1 MRIPLDYRDL
11 LKLLN
16 KHRAQYLIVGAYAV
30 IYYTEPRY
38 TKDLDIL
45 VNPSIK
51 NAHKVWKALKEFGA
65 PLKGVKPQDFTR
77 EDLVYQI
84 GVAPIRVDVMMNI
97 PKINFSTA
105 WKRRTISSF
114 EGVKVNIMGVK
125 ELIDS
130 KSKIK
135 RHIDISDV
143 ENLKY
148 TLKTEL
154 FRKQKS

>member
-1 MRIPLDYRDL
+1 
-11 LKLLN
+11 
-16 KHRAQYLIVGAYAV
+16 
-30 IYYTEPRY
+30 
-38 TKDLDIL
+38 
-45 VNPSIK
+45 
-51 NAHKVWKALKEFGA
+51 
-65 PLKGVKPQDFTR
+65 
-77 EDLVYQI
+77 
-84 GVAPIRVDVMMNI
+84 MNI